1 MRMAQEQKQREE
13 KKKLEETEEE
23 DRMLQQMVQDEVKRK
38 RDREKEARRKNRP
51 TGVSFALPGHDQGQ
65 TELETITFDQPCSLT
80 DSRGYP
86 ITFHAVTDKEKFLS
100 GPTTIVYEVRPVLP
114 AGQKR
119 PKLALKHVEVH
130 AAGKDDDQFKKQLQA
145 LERRLEA
152 MKRVR
157 HEAIHEVL
165 DYRLDRTAR
174 ITDNGNVM
182 SWNVFVL
189 SPLADPG
196 SLDTLLRFF
205 PMDPNRARSWT
216 VSLLDA
222 LGHLHNQGLVHQD
235 IHLGNILL
243 VKENRGDLVPKL
255 ADVAYQ
261 RELHNLTTIKTV
273 TSMTDARSAYWF
285 PPEIAVAVTPKYTEK
300 TDIWDFGL
308 VFLQL
313 FLGHDVVQKYA
324 SRKILVDSLP
334 LSGPLEDAIS
344 RFFTDDPRRRPRAFE
359 MSSDVFL
366 ATDAEI
372 YTHEELAVG
381 PDNSLTALPQFTPAR
396 ARPRGDS
403 FTNRGFTT
411 SRYKEDFVEEGRLG
425 KGAFGQV
432 VKARKKLDGQI
443 YGMCPKSNSACPLR
457 FDPESRTRVTRRSAF
472 RWGLLLLGPIYT
484 SCSSKSLLIRRYHQL
499 SKRSAN
505 ALEKA

>member
-1 MRMAQEQKQREE
+1 MALEQQKQEE
-13 KKKLEETEEE
+13 KRRMEETEEE
-23 DRMLQQMVQDEVKRK
+23 DRVLQRMLQEEMKRK
-38 RDREKEARRKNRP
+38 HDREKEARRKNRP
-51 TGVSFALPGHDQGQ
+51 IGVSFALPAHNDADP
-65 TELETITFDQPCSLT
+65 EMDTITFDQPCSLT
-80 DSRGYP
+80 DTRGYP
-86 ITFHAVTDKEKFLS
+86 ITFHAVTDKEEFLR

-145 LERRLEA
+145 LERRLED
-152 MKRVR
+152 MKRLR
-157 HEAIHEVL
+157 HDAILELL
-165 DYRLDRTAR
+165 DYKLDRTAR

-222 LGHLHNQGLVHQD
+222 LGHLHSQGLVHQD

-261 RELHNLTTIKTV
+261 RELHNLTTAKTV

-285 PPEIAVAVTPKYTEK
+285 PPEIAAAVTPKYTEK

-324 SRKILVDSLP
+324 SRKSLLDTLP
-334 LSGPLEDAIS
+334 LSGPLEDAIL
-344 RFFTDDPRRRPRAFE
+344 RFFTDDPRKRPSAFE
-359 MSSDVFL
+359 LSSDVFL
-366 ATDAEI
+366 ATDVEI
-372 YTHEELAVG
+372 YAHEDLAVEG
-381 PDNSLTALPQFTPAR
+381 DGDPAALVQFTPSR
-396 ARPRGDS
+396 LRPRGDS
-403 FTNRGFTT
+403 FGNRGFTS

-443 YGMCPKSNSACPLR
+443 YGMYLESGSLAP
-457 FDPESRTRVTRRSAF
+457 FDLTFPPPCLASRSPMHIDELF
-472 RWGLLLLGPIYT
+472 
-484 SCSSKSLLIRRYHQL
+484 
-499 SKRSAN
+499 
-505 ALEKA
+505 

>member
-1 MRMAQEQKQREE
+1 MAQEQRQQEE
-13 KKKLEETEEE
+13 KKKMEETEEE

-51 TGVSFALPGHDQGQ
+51 VGVSFALPGQDQGQ
-65 TELETITFDQPCSLT
+65 SDLETITFDQPCSLT
-80 DSRGYP
+80 DSSGYP
-86 ITFHAVTDKEKFLS
+86 IIFHAVTDKEKFLD

-130 AAGKDDDQFKKQLQA
+130 ASGKDDDQFKKQLQT

-157 HEAIHEVL
+157 HEAIHEVF
-165 DYRLDRTAR
+165 DYRLDRMAD

-196 SLDTLLRFF
+196 SLETLLRFF

-222 LGHLHNQGLVHQD
+222 LGHLHNQGLVHQN

-243 VKENRGDLVPKL
+243 VKENRRDLVPKL

-261 RELHNLTTIKTV
+261 RELHNLTTAKTV

-324 SRKILVDSLP
+324 SRKTLIDSLP

-344 RFFTDDPRRRPRAFE
+344 RFFTDDPRKRPRAFE

-366 ATDAEI
+366 ATDVEI

-381 PDNSLTALPQFTPAR
+381 ADNDLAALPQFTPAR
-396 ARPRGDS
+396 PRPRGDS

-443 YGMCPKSNSACPLR
+443 YGMCLRTNSACPMHFNAQCLPHVGWR
-457 FDPESRTRVTRRSAF
+457 FAVRCVPI
-472 RWGLLLLGPIYT
+472 LLSPICILCLLT
-484 SCSSKSLLIRRYHQL
+484 SLLTCSFYQL

-505 ALEKA
+505 ALGKA

>member
-1 MRMAQEQKQREE
+1 M
-13 KKKLEETEEE
+13 EETEEE

-38 RDREKEARRKNRP
+38 RDREKEARKKNRP
-51 TGVSFALPGHDQGQ
+51 VGVSFALPENGQGNPE
-65 TELETITFDQPCSLT
+65 TETITFDQPCSLT
-80 DSRGYP
+80 DDRGYP
-86 ITFHAVTDKEKFLS
+86 ITFHAVTDKEVFLR
-100 GPTTIVYEVRPVLP
+100 GPTTVVYEVRPVLP
-114 AGQKR
+114 AGQRR
-119 PKLALKHVEVH
+119 PKLALKHVEVQ
-130 AAGKDDDQFKKQLQA
+130 AGAKDDEEFRRQLQT
-145 LERRLEA
+145 LERRLEV

-157 HEAIHEVL
+157 HNAIHEVL
-165 DYRLDRTAR
+165 DYRLDRMASF
-174 ITDNGNVM
+174 TDNGNVM

-222 LGHLHNQGLVHQD
+222 LGHLHSQGLVHQD
-235 IHLGNILL
+235 VHLGNILL

-261 RELHNLTTIKTV
+261 RELHTLTTAKTV

-285 PPEIAVAVTPKYTEK
+285 PPEIAAAVTPKFTEK

-313 FLGHDVVQKYA
+313 FLGHDVVQRYA
-324 SRKILVDSLP
+324 SRKSLVDSLP

-344 RFFTDDPRRRPRAFE
+344 RFFTDDPRKRPRAFE

-366 ATDAEI
+366 ATDVEI
-372 YTHEELAVG
+372 YAREELSSGGSNDLA
-381 PDNSLTALPQFTPAR
+381 PMPQFASSR
-396 ARPRGDS
+396 SRPRGDS
-403 FTNRGFTT
+403 FSNRGFTT

-443 YGMCPKSNSACPLR
+443 YGTSRVSVAFLAGYCIASPL
-457 FDPESRTRVTRRSAF
+457 FLPSRKGSLQPVPVGTNTDLPHFSSYQEDKPTLSRGPDGSFERSA
-472 RWGLLLLGPIYT
+472 
-484 SCSSKSLLIRRYHQL
+484 
-499 SKRSAN
+499 SAVST
-505 ALEKA
+505 KPS

>member
-1 MRMAQEQKQREE
+1 MAQEQKKQEE
-13 KKKLEETEEE
+13 RRRLEETEEE
-23 DRMLQQMVQDEVKRK
+23 DRILQRMVQEEVRRK
-38 RDREKEARRKNRP
+38 HDREKEARRKNRP
-51 TGVSFALPGHDQGQ
+51 IGVSFALPAHNDADP
-65 TELETITFDQPCSLT
+65 EMDTITFDQPCSLT
-80 DSRGYP
+80 DTRGYP
-86 ITFHAVTDKEKFLS
+86 ITFHAVTDKEEFLR

-119 PKLALKHVEVH
+119 PKLALKHVEVY

-145 LERRLEA
+145 LERRLED
-152 MKRVR
+152 MKRLR
-157 HEAIHEVL
+157 HDAILELL
-165 DYRLDRTAR
+165 DYKLDRTAR

-222 LGHLHNQGLVHQD
+222 LGHLHSQGLVHQD

-261 RELHNLTTIKTV
+261 RELHNLTTAKTV

-285 PPEIAVAVTPKYTEK
+285 PPEIAAAVTPKYTEK

-313 FLGHDVVQKYA
+313 FLGYDVVQKYA
-324 SRKILVDSLP
+324 SRKNLVDTLP

-344 RFFTDDPRRRPRAFE
+344 RFFTDDPRKRPCAFE
-359 MSSDVFL
+359 LSSDVFL
-366 ATDAEI
+366 ATDVEI
-372 YTHEELAVG
+372 YAHEELAVEG
-381 PDNSLTALPQFTPAR
+381 DGDPAGLPQFTPAR
-396 ARPRGDS
+396 LRPRGDS
-403 FTNRGFTT
+403 FSNRGFTS

-443 YGMCPKSNSACPLR
+443 YGMSL
-457 FDPESRTRVTRRSAF
+457 ESDSL
-472 RWGLLLLGPIYT
+472 GLF
-484 SCSSKSLLIRRYHQL
+484 
-499 SKRSAN
+499 
-505 ALEKA
+505 